1 MERLCPRWQG
11 QSLGGKTLIVHSEQG
26 NGDDIQMVRFVHELA
41 ARVRDEGGRLVL
53 AVRRALQ
60 SLFAR
65 FLRGLRVHRG
75 RTARQAPLWAADH
88 ERAVGT

>member
-1 MERLCPRWQG
+1 M
-11 QSLGGKTLIVHSEQG
+11 HSEQG

-60 SLFAR
+60 PLFAR
-65 FLRGLRVHRG
+65 FYADCVSIEDGPLGKPHFGLPIMSVPSVLGLQPDQVRGGAYLSC
-75 RTARQAPLWAADH
+75 
-88 ERAVGT
+88 